1 MGGDRGILHPSIVEA
16 ANAAAKQQLPPTVR
30 LGVSA
35 NSLCEGA
42 LRKSMGIQYVSLLHL
57 VEEVTRS

>member
-1 MGGDRGILHPSIVEA
+1 
-16 ANAAAKQQLPPTVR
+16 
-30 LGVSA
+30 
-35 NSLCEGA
+35 LCEGA